1 MLGSNNILSYDC
13 LQNNQQYGFNAY
25 STAGPD
31 HLVIDH
37 NEIVGNDTYN
47 WEARQSGCG
56 CTGGGKFW
64 DVNGAVVTNNW
75 VHGNHSVGLWADT
88 NNRNFDIR
96 GNYFQDNYSSGLIY
110 EISYNALI
118 EDNTFSRN
126 GLGAGPTNPGFPTG
140 AIYLSESGS
149 DSRIPGNYGTTFAIA
164 HNTFINNWGG
174 VILWENSDRFCG
186 SPANTSTGSCTL
198 VDPAVV
204 KLHSCNRHDIA
215 STPYYGT
222 CRWKTQNVSVE
233 HNVFDFNPASIGRS
247 CTIQKGCGF
256 QGVFSEYGTYP
267 SWSPYKGTIVEKHIT
282 FDQNNHFA
290 DNAYRGPWRFMVLEQ
305 GHVVSWAT
313 WKKGPYHQDTGSTLN
328 RPGA

>member
-1 MLGSNNILSYDC
+1 
-13 LQNNQQYGFNAY
+13 
-25 STAGPD
+25 
-31 HLVIDH
+31 
-37 NEIVGNDTYN
+37 
-47 WEARQSGCG
+47 
-56 CTGGGKFW
+56 
-64 DVNGAVVTNNW
+64 
-75 VHGNHSVGLWADT
+75 VGLWADT
-88 NNRNFDIR
+88 NNRSFEIR

-118 EDNTFSRN
+118 EDNIFSRN
-126 GLGAGPTNPGFPTG
+126 GIGAGPTNPGFPTG

-149 DSRIPGNYGTTFAIA
+149 DSRVPGNYGTTFSVT

-186 SPANTSTGSCTL
+186 SPANTSSGFCTL

-204 KLHSCNRHDIA
+204 KLQSCNRHNIA
-215 STPYYGT
+215 SPPYYST

-233 HNVFDFNPASIGRS
+233 HNVFDFNPASIGPS

-256 QGVFSEYGTYP
+256 QGVFSQYGSYP

-290 DNAYRGPWRFMVLEQ
+290 DNTYRGPWRFMVLEQ
-305 GHVVSWAT
+305 GKVVSWGT
-313 WKKGPYHQDTGSTLN
+313 WRSGPYHQDADSTLN
-328 RPGA
+328 APST